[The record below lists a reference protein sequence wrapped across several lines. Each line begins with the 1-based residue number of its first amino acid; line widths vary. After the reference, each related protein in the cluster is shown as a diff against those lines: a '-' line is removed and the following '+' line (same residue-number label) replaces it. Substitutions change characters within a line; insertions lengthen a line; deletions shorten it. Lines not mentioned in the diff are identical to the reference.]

1 MRILHLSIEA
11 NFRVNVLLSK
21 PLDPSNSDPST
32 ENWSPLTNKRGKI
45 KEATTEL
52 IFFFFKERERDR
64 GFQYIKVSLYMLYF
78 IFFPAKKLHVILW
91 YICNK
96 ALCNKALYTPCHKNS
111 GIMTYSKSKS
121 WVLM

>member
-1 MRILHLSIEA
+1 MHLSIEA

-52 IFFFFKERERDR
+52 IFFFQREREI

-96 ALCNKALYTPCHKNS
+96 ALYTP
-111 GIMTYSKSKS
+111 
-121 WVLM
+121 VLE